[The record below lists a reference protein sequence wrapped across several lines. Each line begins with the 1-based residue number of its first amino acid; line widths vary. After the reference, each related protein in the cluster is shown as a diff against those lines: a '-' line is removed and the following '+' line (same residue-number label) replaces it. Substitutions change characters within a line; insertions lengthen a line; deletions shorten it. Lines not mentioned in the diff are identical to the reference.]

1 MGFSPWLPWNGK
13 AGAEEVVATV
23 HVQGLK
29 MPPSIGLSFQHF
41 AFLQHNPRA
50 FSF

>member
-13 AGAEEVVATV
+13 AGAEEVATV

-41 AFLQHNPRA
+41 AFLQH
-50 FSF
+50 